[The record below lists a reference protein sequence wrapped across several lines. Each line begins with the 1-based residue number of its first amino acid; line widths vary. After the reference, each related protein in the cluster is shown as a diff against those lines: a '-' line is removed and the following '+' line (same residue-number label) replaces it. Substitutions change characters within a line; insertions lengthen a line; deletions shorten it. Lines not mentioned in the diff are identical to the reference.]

1 MVNNMKK
8 LITLL
13 YFDSLV
19 IPLKNGTPSLT
30 TNLYGTPSL
39 TTNFISR
46 TFLILICLFTL
57 ISNAESQSLYVAS
70 GGNISLAS
78 TGQTTR
84 YVSVSGTFTAASVGD
99 TSKW

>member
-19 IPLKNGTPSLT
+19 IPLKN
-30 TNLYGTPSL
+30 GTPSL